1 MSPRRG
7 AGHPEPAEPEK
18 EKNSPAAR
26 TEVGDRAAKVLSICR
41 FVANKDDDA
50 RLVSLTSQLA
60 LTRYLRQ
67 RARGN
72 AGGWTRTEFSFSISG
87 IVEQEQ
93 NHLRTPAHRAPL
105 FWL

>member
-1 MSPRRG
+1 MSPRRR

-60 LTRYLRQ
+60 LTRYLQVDGHGR
-67 RARGN
+67 N
-72 AGGWTRTEFSFSISG
+72 FPSL
-87 IVEQEQ
+87 EQEQ